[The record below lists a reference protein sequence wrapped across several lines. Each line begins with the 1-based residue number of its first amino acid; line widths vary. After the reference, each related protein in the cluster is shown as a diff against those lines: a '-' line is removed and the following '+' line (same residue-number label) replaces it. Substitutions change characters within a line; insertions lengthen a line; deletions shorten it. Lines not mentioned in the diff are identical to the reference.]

1 MCCKDLYEQYTP
13 DDIVLLI
20 CTALLF
26 NLMSVLQMLFIF
38 LICVVHKTN
47 MPSTVFHYQKI
58 LIENVSPLLCV
69 VNSSNYVHQAVCKIK
84 VHSSGIICGSRETTS
99 KLNATL

>member
-47 MPSTVFHYQKI
+47 MPSTVMCSQFFQ
-58 LIENVSPLLCV
+58 L
-69 VNSSNYVHQAVCKIK
+69 SS
-84 VHSSGIICGSRETTS
+84 SRC
-99 KLNATL
+99 L